1 MRKVLKYLIPFLL
14 CAVAVI
20 LILVGRGAFVKSGEG
35 LIIDLCDAFTVP
47 GAIMLGV
54 GLLVFATN
62 GGAFD
67 MLAFGV
73 IKLFDLFKR
82 DLTKTKYRTFYDYR
96 EAQSEKKRSFLNLI
110 IVGGGFLLVG
120 IAFLLVYEYYPWAQ

>member
-1 MRKVLKYLIPFLL
+1 MKKALKYLIPFLL

-20 LILVGRGAFVKSGEG
+20 LILVWRGAFARSGKG
-35 LIIDLCDAFTVP
+35 LIIDLCDAFSVP
-47 GAIMLGV
+47 GAVMLGI
-54 GLLVFATN
+54 GLLVFVTN

-82 DLTKTKYRTFYDYR
+82 DLTKVKYRTFYDYR
-96 EAQSEKKRSFLNLI
+96 EAQHEKNRSFLNLL

-120 IAFLLVYEYYPWAQ
+120 IVFLLIYNFYPWA